1 VGSPSTAQ
9 SVTLSNTGNE
19 TLTITSIVPSGDFT
33 QMNNC
38 GTSVAAGASCTI
50 NVTFTPTATGTRSGS
65 LAITDN
71 APNSPQ
77 IGSSGTEGDQR
88 EHIQPERGLL

>member
-38 GTSVAAGASCTI
+38 GTSVADG
-50 NVTFTPTATGTRSGS
+50 RK
-65 LAITDN
+65 LH
-71 APNSPQ
+71 
-77 IGSSGTEGDQR
+77 DQR
-88 EHIQPERGLL
+88 DLHTHCHGNAKWVDRHHGQCSE